1 MADAV
6 AISST
11 PFSGEGGRGAGGLIQ
26 TLAIS
31 EGEMDRR
38 QANNKEELK
47 TFTQFP
53 HMTFKRLQLWHNMWL
68 TFFLI
73 HCTVGVCAC
82 VKHVSPTL
90 GIKLPPL
97 AVSAPW
103 PDSLNYTRLHFIS
116 SYFPSSCC
124 LSFGIFF
131 FFCPTLGVPPVVCHA
146 KIAQL
151 LLHRQRS

>member
-68 TFFLI
+68 TFFSHPLYRG
-73 HCTVGVCAC
+73 CVCMCQACVPNTGNQTSTPGCVCA
-82 VKHVSPTL
+82 VAGFLELHKATFYF
-90 GIKLPPL
+90 KL
-97 AVSAPW
+97 
-103 PDSLNYTRLHFIS
+103 F
-116 SYFPSSCC
+116 
-124 LSFGIFF
+124 SFLLLLVFWCF